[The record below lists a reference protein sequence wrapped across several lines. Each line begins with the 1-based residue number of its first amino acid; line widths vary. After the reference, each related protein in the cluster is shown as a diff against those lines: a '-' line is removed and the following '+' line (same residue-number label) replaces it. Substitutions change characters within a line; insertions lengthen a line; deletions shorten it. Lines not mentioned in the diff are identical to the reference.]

1 MAIYDAEGNQLSHA
15 YDADGSELSYAYD
28 AEGNIVFQSGDQP
41 PTPVGIPLK
50 VMTYNVGQWYIGNGS
65 YVPSAS
71 DEAYYALHSGI
82 LQRAN
87 ADVLFINEY
96 SATFSGAGRT
106 ASSVLSPYFP
116 YIETRSGGSNYN
128 GRTICSKYPISN
140 YTTHSF
146 STGGIQYYDSCEIT
160 IDGRVITL
168 VIVHFITNP
177 ETTRWTQCQE
187 FVSHLKTLN
196 TFIAGG
202 DYNTG
207 ISPDNGTDN
216 TESTVYTKYIKS
228 FLDEGFHS
236 ANCSDFGF
244 MVTCNDG
251 VDGEGTDWDIDNI
264 ITSSDIRITSATVD
278 TAKLTDD
285 ISAKID
291 HMPLIATLVIE

>member
-1 MAIYDAEGNQLSHA
+1 MAIYDAEGNQLYH
-15 YDADGSELSYAYD
+15 AYD
-28 AEGNIVFQSGDQP
+28 AEGNELSHAYNAEGDVIFTR
-41 PTPVGIPLK
+41 TPVNLR
-50 VMTYNVGQWYIGNGS
+50 VMTYNVGQWYIGNGNN
-65 YVPSAS
+65 VPSAD
-71 DEAYYALHSGI
+71 DEAYYALHNGI
-82 LQRAN
+82 IQRAN
-87 ADVLFINEY
+87 ADILFINEY
-96 SATFSGAGRT
+96 RNPFSGTGRT
-106 ASSVLSPYFP
+106 ALSLLSQYFP
-116 YIETRSGGSNYN
+116 YIETRNISSGYN
-128 GRTICSKYPISN
+128 GRAICSKYPLSN

-146 STGGIQYYDSCEIT
+146 SMGGIQYYDSCEIT
-160 IDGRVITL
+160 IDGKVITL
-168 VIVHFITNP
+168 VVVHFITNP
-177 ETTRWTQCQE
+177 ESTRWTQCQE
-187 FVSHLKTLN
+187 FVSYLKTLN

-207 ISPDNGTDN
+207 ISPNRGTDN
-216 TESTVYTKYIKS
+216 TESELYQKYIKS

-264 ITSSDIRITSATVD
+264 ITSSDIEITSATVD